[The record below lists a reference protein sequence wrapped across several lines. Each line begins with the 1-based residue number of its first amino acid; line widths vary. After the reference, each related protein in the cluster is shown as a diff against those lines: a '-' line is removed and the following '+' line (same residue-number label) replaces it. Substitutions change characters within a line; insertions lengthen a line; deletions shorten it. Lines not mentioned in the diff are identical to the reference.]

1 MGTREGEGTGPSCS
15 GGSIARARI
24 SCACRRLVP
33 VWAHACPTC
42 VYSTTFWST
51 PALYTA
57 RASLLTQRVSTS
69 APAVWLWKVAPG
81 IGIRVRASKKVTRP
95 VESPVTSVPSRSTAT
110 LHTIVCSC
118 RFFSTVRRDFSWP
131 VGTSQTAAVEL
142 PRPPNRYVSRQ
153 ASSLSSSES
162 FDVAIWRRG
171 GPHARLRIR
180 LATRV
185 MRGATCM
192 PVPTCSNASPATS
205 MRRTTPSSHPIA
217 RNLPVGLAAMLQIAP
232 P

>member
-95 VESPVTSVPSRSTAT
+95 VESPVTSVPSRKTAT
-110 LHTIVCSC
+110 LHTMVCSC
-118 RFFSTVRRDFSWP
+118 RFFSSVRRERSWP
-131 VGTSQTAAVEL
+131 VIISHTAAVEF
-142 PRPPNRYVSRQ
+142 PRPPRRNVSVH
-153 ASSLSSSES
+153 SSSTSLSSSS
-162 FDVAIWRRG
+162 SSSA
-171 GPHARLRIR
+171 PYA
-180 LATRV
+180 AT
-185 MRGATCM
+185 T
-192 PVPTCSNASPATS
+192 ASPSSRSSATS
-205 MRRTTPSSHPIA
+205 RRNCSWCW
-217 RNLPVGLAAMLQIAP
+217 AP
-232 P
+232 PPPKRRCPP